1 MTRGRCRNGAA
12 VLLAERTVVV
22 KAMAKVGVQYQWS
35 CGGEA
40 DITNVL

>member
-1 MTRGRCRNGAA
+1 MTRGRCR
-12 VLLAERTVVV
+12 VLPFFLPKRTVVV